1 MKAEIIPE
9 KKHTDKLK
17 ELQVRVDE
25 LETLNAGQKK
35 REEKLLKQAGYL
47 GLINRLTV
55 TFLTVHGDKMY
66 GEALEAVLKAM
77 KSKYGMFG
85 YIDESGALVCPSM
98 TKDVWDRCRL
108 PGKTIVFPRETWGGI
123 WGRAMAEKRTICSN
137 TPFHVPEGHVPIH
150 RAIGVPIIYQ
160 GEVIGLLLVGNKE
173 ADYDKDDR
181 ELLEMAADHIALTL
195 YPRLQSESQEKKRKQ
210 AEEIQRGLVR
220 DLGERVKELNC
231 LYGISNLVEK
241 QGVPLKEIL
250 QGTVDLVPASWQYPG
265 ITCARIVLENKDFKT
280 SNFNET
286 CWKQSA
292 DIIMHDEKAGAIE
305 VFYLEEKPEIF
316 EGPFL
321 KEERDLINAVAERL
335 GRVVERKQVEGLLEK
350 SQEELIIN
358 EKLAALG
365 QFSASVAHELK
376 NPLGVI
382 DSSVYFLKK
391 KLKGSD
397 EKTAE
402 HLDRIKS
409 KVKSSTEVIESL
421 LNLTQMKQPRLENF
435 NLKAL
440 VPEVLSSVDTPA
452 GIKATQSF
460 PEGDVSIYA
469 DHRLLGLAFKNILKN
484 SIEAMGGKG
493 SISVKIRVAPADS
506 VEISFSDTGPG
517 IDIEDIDKIF
527 QPFFSTKAGG
537 IGFGLS
543 ITRMVIDRHKG
554 TIEARSEKGK
564 GVIFIIRLP
573 YYFNKDKEK

>member
-108 PGKTIVFPRETWGGI
+108 PGKTIVFPRENWGGI

-137 TPFHVPEGHVPIH
+137 TPFHVPEGHVSIH

-160 GEVIGLLLVGNKE
+160 SEVIGLLLVGNKE

-210 AEEIQRGLVR
+210 AEEIRRGLVR

-286 CWKQSA
+286 SWKQSA

-305 VFYLEEKPEIF
+305 VFYLDEKPEIF

-335 GRVVERKQVEGLLEK
+335 GRVVERKQVEVLLEK

-391 KLKGSD
+391 KLKGSN

-409 KVKSSTEVIESL
+409 KVKSSTEVIEGL
-421 LNLTQMKQPRLENF
+421 LNLTQMKQPRLEKF

-440 VPEVLSSVDTPA
+440 VPEVLSSFDTPA
-452 GIKATQSF
+452 DIKATQSF

>member
-66 GEALEAVLKAM
+66 GKALEAVLKAM

-108 PGKTIVFPRETWGGI
+108 PGKTIVFPRENWGGI

-137 TPFHVPEGHVPIH
+137 TPFHVPEGHVSIH

-160 GEVIGLLLVGNKE
+160 SEVIGLLLVGNKE

-210 AEEIQRGLVR
+210 AEEIRRGLVR

-286 CWKQSA
+286 SWKQSA

-305 VFYLEEKPEIF
+305 VFYLDEKPEIF

-335 GRVVERKQVEGLLEK
+335 GRVVERKQVEVLLEK

-409 KVKSSTEVIESL
+409 KVKSSTEVIEGL
-421 LNLTQMKQPRLENF
+421 LNLTQMKQPRLEKF

-440 VPEVLSSVDTPA
+440 VPEVLSAFDTPA

-484 SIEAMGGKG
+484 SIEAMGGEG

>member
-108 PGKTIVFPRETWGGI
+108 PGKTIVFPRENWGGI

-137 TPFHVPEGHVPIH
+137 TPFHVPEGHVSIH

-160 GEVIGLLLVGNKE
+160 SEVIGLLLVGNKE

-210 AEEIQRGLVR
+210 AEEIRRGLVR

-286 CWKQSA
+286 SWKQSA
-292 DIIMHDEKAGAIE
+292 DIILHDEKAGAIE

-335 GRVVERKQVEGLLEK
+335 GRVVERKQVEVLLEK

-391 KLKGSD
+391 RVKGSD

-409 KVKSSTEVIESL
+409 KVKSSTEVIEGL
-421 LNLTQMKQPRLENF
+421 LNLTQMKQPRLEKF

-440 VPEVLSSVDTPA
+440 VPEVLSAFDTPA

>member
-108 PGKTIVFPRETWGGI
+108 PGKTIVFPRENWGGI

-137 TPFHVPEGHVPIH
+137 TPFHVPEGHVSIH

-160 GEVIGLLLVGNKE
+160 SEVIGLLLVGNKE

-210 AEEIQRGLVR
+210 AEEIRRGLVR

-286 CWKQSA
+286 SWKQSA

-305 VFYLEEKPEIF
+305 VFYLDEKPEIF

-335 GRVVERKQVEGLLEK
+335 GRVVERKQVEVLLEK

-409 KVKSSTEVIESL
+409 KVKSSTEVIEGL
-421 LNLTQMKQPRLENF
+421 LNLTQMKQPRLEKF

-440 VPEVLSSVDTPA
+440 VPEVLSAFDTPA

>member
-66 GEALEAVLKAM
+66 GKALEAVLKAM

-108 PGKTIVFPRETWGGI
+108 PGKTIVFPRENWGGI

-137 TPFHVPEGHVPIH
+137 TPFHVPEGHVSIH

-160 GEVIGLLLVGNKE
+160 SEVIGLLLVGNKE

-210 AEEIQRGLVR
+210 AEEIRRGLVR

-286 CWKQSA
+286 SWKQSA

-305 VFYLEEKPEIF
+305 VFYLDEKPEIF

-335 GRVVERKQVEGLLEK
+335 GRVVERKQVEVLLEK

-440 VPEVLSSVDTPA
+440 VPEVLSSMSMPGPVSENDISTLSA
-452 GIKATQSF
+452 GATRIFTEIDPS
-460 PEGDVSIYA
+460 PPIASI
-469 DHRLLGLAFKNILKN
+469 
-484 SIEAMGGKG
+484 
-493 SISVKIRVAPADS
+493 
-506 VEISFSDTGPG
+506 
-517 IDIEDIDKIF
+517 
-527 QPFFSTKAGG
+527 
-537 IGFGLS
+537 
-543 ITRMVIDRHKG
+543 
-554 TIEARSEKGK
+554 
-564 GVIFIIRLP
+564 
-573 YYFNKDKEK
+573 